1 MTQAMPRG
9 LSLFEEA
16 KIVFEAL
23 DQNTEWYMKVAAAIQ
38 NAFQGYHVIYNKKKK
53 RATTQTSQDC
63 FFLRGR

>member
-53 RATTQTSQDC
+53 KSYYPDITGLL
-63 FFLRGR
+63 FFKR